1 MYFIDTHIHLQ
12 AYNAKTAPQII
23 GEAAACG
30 VGKLVCAAIT
40 EADWAHIADLA
51 VKYPQTV
58 IPAFGIHPWYL
69 ETLSA
74 GWTQRLAEMLAHF
87 PQALIGETGLD
98 RHHNPVPEI
107 QAEVFRTHMDLAAQF
122 NRPLLIH
129 AVKAWDWLQDFWP
142 QLQKRRFVFH
152 SFNARREQLEQV
164 IKAGGYISFSNS
176 VLRNRNFAALA
187 AAVPVDKLLFETDGP
202 FQGPQGKESHPCQ
215 IADIC
220 AATAAARSEP
230 AGKLAAQVYANSL
243 RFIDV

>member
-23 GEAAACG
+23 SEAAACG

-152 SFNARREQLEQV
+152 SFNARHEQLDKV
-164 IKAGGYISFSNS
+164 RKNGGYISFSNS
-176 VLRNRNFAALA
+176 ILRNRNFSALA
-187 AAVPVDKLLFETDGP
+187 AAVPSDKLLFETDGP
-202 FQGPQGKESHPCQ
+202 FQGPEGKESHPCQ

-230 AGKLAAQVYANSL
+230 AEKLAAQVYANSL

>member
-23 GEAAACG
+23 GEATACG

-58 IPAFGIHPWYL
+58 IPALGIHPWYL

-176 VLRNRNFAALA
+176 VLRNRDFAALA
-187 AAVPVDKLLFETDGP
+187 AAVPADKLLFETDGP

>member
-69 ETLSA
+69 ENLSA

-176 VLRNRNFAALA
+176 VLRNRDFAALA
-187 AAVPVDKLLFETDGP
+187 AAVPADKLLFETDGP
-202 FQGPQGKESHPCQ
+202 FQGPEGKESHPCQ

-230 AGKLAAQVYANSL
+230 AEKLAAQVYANSL

>member
-74 GWTQRLAEMLAHF
+74 GWTQRLAEMLAYF

-176 VLRNRNFAALA
+176 VLRNRDFAALA
-187 AAVPVDKLLFETDGP
+187 AAVPADKLLFETDGP